1 MEQIPLPVPK
11 PQATSRSSATTALFG
26 LFRDKGYEG
35 VSIADISAITGLGRS
50 SLYHYFPGGKAE
62 MASSVLEATRTALED
77 AIFTPLSGT
86 SPLADRIDAMLAA
99 VSNIYD
105 GGLSPCVLSS
115 LMTRSG
121 TDPISIGA
129 ASIIVTWITILTK
142 ALKSEAVSRPQ
153 DRAIQAVALIQG
165 ALITARAL
173 GRRDTF
179 AAALETVRRGLLD

>member
-11 PQATSRSSATTALFG
+11 PLATSRSSVTTALFG

-35 VSIADISAITGLGRS
+35 VSIADVSAITGLGRS

-62 MASSVLEATRTALED
+62 MASSVLEATRTALD
-77 AIFTPLSGT
+77 TAIFTPLSGT

-115 LMTRSG
+115 LMTTSG
-121 TDPISIGA
+121 TDPISKGA
-129 ASIIVTWITILTK
+129 ASIIVTWITILTE
-142 ALKSEAVSRPQ
+142 ALKSEAISRPQ

-165 ALITARAL
+165 ALVTARAMA
-173 GRRDTF
+173 RRDTF
-179 AAALETVRRGLLD
+179 ATALETVRRGLLD

>member
-11 PQATSRSSATTALFG
+11 AQATSRSSVTTALFG

-35 VSIADISAITGLGRS
+35 VSIADVSAITGLGRS

-62 MASSVLEATRTALED
+62 MASSVLEATRTALAT

-86 SPLADRIDAMLAA
+86 SPLAERIDAMLAA

-115 LMTRSG
+115 LMTTSG
-121 TDPISIGA
+121 TDPISKGA
-129 ASIIVTWITILTK
+129 ASIIVTWITILTE
-142 ALKSEAVSRPQ
+142 ALKSEAISRPQ

-165 ALITARAL
+165 ALVTARAL

-179 AAALETVRRGLLD
+179 STALENVRRGLLD